1 MIQVSR
7 YFILIAV
14 IAAAPMAILPA
25 KYSWQALRHGD
36 EGRMGNIENIVV
48 SVGMVL
54 FCYILALTLPNI
66 GSVIA
71 VTGATVNPVIG
82 YILPIVFYMKLD

>member
-1 MIQVSR
+1 MSN
-7 YFILIAV
+7 
-14 IAAAPMAILPA
+14 
-25 KYSWQALRHGD
+25 K
-36 EGRMGNIENIVV
+36 ENIIV
-48 SVGMVL
+48 SLLMVL

-82 YILPIVFYMKLD
+82 YILPIVFYMKIDPQPMLSMNKVVAKAALALVALVSFMGLIVLF